1 MEIVGFKMQ
10 LHPGQAAE
18 YQKRHDEI
26 WRELSDLLASYGI
39 RDYSI
44 FLDPETNILFATH
57 RKTADNRLDVL
68 AEAEVMKKWWAFMAD
83 IMDTNPDR
91 SPVQKPLQLVFHM
104 D

>member
-10 LHPGQAAE
+10 LHPGQEEE
-18 YQKRHDEI
+18 YKKRHDEI
-26 WRELSDLLASYGI
+26 WQELSDLLAAYGI

-57 RKTADNRLDVL
+57 RKTANNRLDSL
-68 AEAEVMKKWWAFMAD
+68 AEAEVMKKWWAFMSD
-83 IMDTNPDR
+83 IMDTNPDL
-91 SPVQKPLQLVFHM
+91 SPVQKPLKLVFHA